1 SFIEGFDPSLLVN
14 VSTSAGLNDTFN
26 ITDSTAD
33 LSDVQVTSTRR
44 VGRVDFE
51 HFFPSN
57 TDQASLVGDQFEFEI
72 VSASFTDSSF
82 NPIVPTIA
90 PSVTLTATAVPE
102 PSSML
107 VCLGLSVV
115 MVLRRRRGRVGASG

>member
-1 SFIEGFDPSLLVN
+1 
-14 VSTSAGLNDTFN
+14 
-26 ITDSTAD
+26 
-33 LSDVQVTSTRR
+33 
-44 VGRVDFE
+44 RVDFE